1 MSIEITRNP
10 KITYEEFAA
19 GARPVS
25 DEVWDEIVSDDLS
38 PGVAREH
45 FVEYPCG
52 HAMYFNDGKW
62 WPMAWWYKPV
72 AHTTKESAEADLFK
86 WYNEFV

>member
-25 DEVWDEIVSDDLS
+25 DEVWEEIESESLA
-38 PGVAREH
+38 PGVARENV
-45 FVEYPCG
+45 VEYPCG
-52 HAMYFNDGKW
+52 HAMYFHEDQW

-72 AHTTKESAEADLFK
+72 AHDTKKSAEADLFK